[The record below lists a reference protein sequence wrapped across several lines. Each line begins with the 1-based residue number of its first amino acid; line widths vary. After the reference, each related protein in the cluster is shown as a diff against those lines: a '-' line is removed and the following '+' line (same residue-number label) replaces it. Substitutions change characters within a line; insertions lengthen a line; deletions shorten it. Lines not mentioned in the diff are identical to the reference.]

1 MPMVRVERD
10 YAFEGPDGR
19 RSLPELFDGR
29 SQLILYR
36 FFFEEGVDGWPDAGC
51 VGCSSFADGIP
62 ELGLLHSRD
71 ITFAMASPAPQANL
85 QRYAERM
92 GWTDVPW
99 YTICTER
106 FSADFGVDEWFG
118 LNVFLRDGKDVY
130 RTYFLQHGA
139 MVQWIGS
146 LWSLWSLTPY
156 GGQGDD
162 EELPEGWPR
171 APQSFWFRRH
181 DEFDEPPPSAR
192 LGIDADD
199 RPSDIPGS
207 ASAPSDTEPGGGA
220 SGVLQSALALVGGR
234 HLRSRRFRA
243 IHRLPSSDRG
253 LLSSKRRRYDRR
265 PLIEEDRCLDQVR
278 NSMPKGYAITSAT
291 ASRGCRSR
299 SASPHRACSDR
310 PRGPPDV
317 GRNCGGHLHPARDT
331 DAPERVLRPAA
342 RPERPVWRATPGH
355 GGQSRT
361 SRSSRSRRSGSA
373 MMSSARRSFGF
384 GL

>member
-1 MPMVRVERD
+1 MPKYGKTEPTLARPPVVSQNEWDAALTALLEREQTVAAAMHELAAARKRMPMVRVEHD

-62 ELGLLHSRD
+62 ELGLLHARG

-85 QRYAERM
+85 RRYAERM

-99 YTICTER
+99 YTIRSER
-106 FSADFGVDEWFG
+106 FSADFGVKEWFG
-118 LNVFLRDGKDVY
+118 FNVFLRDGNDVY

-146 LWSLWSLTPY
+146 IWSLWSLTPY
-156 GGQGDD
+156 GGQSDD

-192 LGIDADD
+192 LGIDAYD
-199 RPSDIPGS
+199 RP
-207 ASAPSDTEPGGGA
+207 
-220 SGVLQSALALVGGR
+220 
-234 HLRSRRFRA
+234 
-243 IHRLPSSDRG
+243 
-253 LLSSKRRRYDRR
+253 
-265 PLIEEDRCLDQVR
+265 
-278 NSMPKGYAITSAT
+278 
-291 ASRGCRSR
+291 
-299 SASPHRACSDR
+299 
-310 PRGPPDV
+310 
-317 GRNCGGHLHPARDT
+317 
-331 DAPERVLRPAA
+331 
-342 RPERPVWRATPGH
+342 
-355 GGQSRT
+355 
-361 SRSSRSRRSGSA
+361 
-373 MMSSARRSFGF
+373 
-384 GL
+384 

>member
-1 MPMVRVERD
+1 MEATERRRSRASPRVVGQTEWDTALTALLERERNVAAAMHELAAARKRMPMVRVERD

-118 LNVFLRDGKDVY
+118 LNIFLRDRKDVY

-139 MVQWIGS
+139 MVQFIGS
-146 LWSLWSLTPY
+146 IWSMWSLTPY
-156 GGQGDD
+156 GGQSDD

-181 DEFDEPPPSAR
+181 DEFDDPPPSAR
-192 LGIDADD
+192 LRVDADD
-199 RPSDIPGS
+199 RP
-207 ASAPSDTEPGGGA
+207 
-220 SGVLQSALALVGGR
+220 
-234 HLRSRRFRA
+234 
-243 IHRLPSSDRG
+243 
-253 LLSSKRRRYDRR
+253 
-265 PLIEEDRCLDQVR
+265 
-278 NSMPKGYAITSAT
+278 
-291 ASRGCRSR
+291 
-299 SASPHRACSDR
+299 
-310 PRGPPDV
+310 
-317 GRNCGGHLHPARDT
+317 
-331 DAPERVLRPAA
+331 
-342 RPERPVWRATPGH
+342 
-355 GGQSRT
+355 
-361 SRSSRSRRSGSA
+361 
-373 MMSSARRSFGF
+373 
-384 GL
+384 